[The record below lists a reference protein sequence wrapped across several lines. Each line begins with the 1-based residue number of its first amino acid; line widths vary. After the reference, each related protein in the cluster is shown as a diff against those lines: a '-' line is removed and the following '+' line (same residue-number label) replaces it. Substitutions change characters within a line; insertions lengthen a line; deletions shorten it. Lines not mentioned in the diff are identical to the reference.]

1 MLHSSCICLIRGNLT
16 HGLCQVASTLG
27 TSLAFNSFEPLA
39 RAICL
44 KKGQLSFL
52 GFKLKRLRT
61 TPRHCNDAARDG
73 RLYTVYP
80 PGANLNEESRTES
93 SCGFRFFNWLTS
105 RSSSGVLSFLA
116 ALDFDQARRPD
127 MIDGE
132 VSAPSQAVTAGIA
145 LDEIIL
151 PFHLLYVRRDHA
163 FIHDTEAFL

>member
-1 MLHSSCICLIRGNLT
+1 M

-27 TSLAFNSFEPLA
+27 TSLAFNSFEPMA

-44 KKGQLSFL
+44 KKGQFAFF
-52 GFKLKRLRT
+52 GFKVKRLRT

-80 PGANLNEESRTES
+80 PGANLKDRKPHGS
-93 SCGFRFFNWLTS
+93 SCGFLSFNWLTS
-105 RSSSGVLSFLA
+105 RSSSSCVLSFLA

-132 VSAPSQAVTAGIA
+132 VPASSQAVTTGIA
-145 LDEIIL
+145 LDEFIL
-151 PFHLLYVRRDHA
+151 PFHFLRVWRDHA